1 MKTKALIP
9 ALLITCGLAVSGCE
23 TLTETFA
30 FDAIPRATFTDKRT
44 VIGEAKEEKWKVTDR
59 IILSYADD
67 VEKFMR
73 LRMSGKRALRKASA
87 SIQVMTAAIATAL
100 AGFGGSSAV
109 IAGFAGVSAIIPEFQ
124 GIFQAAGGAEA
135 FGRGAELIGLAK
147 TDYIIEISKKGGEVQ
162 NVLTPEGAELYK
174 RVVASIVVVEKA
186 LLQQIPTRKQIE
198 DAEGDTAPAA
208 VNNSPV
214 VTAGGTLTYDAAAAG
229 APATAIDGSVTV
241 ADVDSTN
248 VTGATV
254 QIITGFASGEDV
266 LGFTDTAT
274 IKGSYNPAT
283 GLLTLTGTDTLA
295 NYQAALR
302 AVTYQNTSGSAL
314 GANRTIA
321 FQVDDGSGAN
331 NLSDVVTSTI
341 TP

>member
-9 ALLITCGLAVSGCE
+9 ALLVTCGLAVSGCE

-30 FDAIPRATFTDKRT
+30 FDAIPRATFGDT
-44 VIGEAKEEKWKVTDR
+44 VIGEAAKKEWKITDR

-67 VEKFMR
+67 VQKFMR
-73 LRMSGKRALRKASA
+73 QRMSGKRILRKASA
-87 SIQVMTAAIATAL
+87 SIQVMTAAIAAAL
-100 AGFGGSSAV
+100 TGFGGPAAV

-124 GIFQAAGGAEA
+124 AIFQAAGGAGA

-147 TDYIIEISKKGGEVQ
+147 TDYIIAISKKGGQVQ
-162 NVLTPEGAELYK
+162 GALTPEGADLYK

-198 DAEGDTAPAA
+198 DAEGDTAT

-214 VTAGGTLTYDAAAAG
+214 VTAGGTLTYDAAAG
-229 APATAIDGSVTV
+229 APVTAIDNTVTV
-241 ADVDSTN
+241 TDVDSTN
-248 VTGATV
+248 LTGATV
-254 QIITGFASGEDV
+254 QITVGFAPGEDV
-266 LGFTDTAT
+266 LGFTGPAP
-274 IKGSYNPAT
+274 INGSYNPTT

-302 AVTYQNTSGSAL
+302 AVTYQNNSGSAL
-314 GANRTIA
+314 SPDRTIA

-331 NLSDVVTSTI
+331 NLSNVATSTI